1 MVEAAGKPGSVV
13 FSAFRDDDHTYSDDN
28 FVTFSGC
35 HLNIGSAFR
44 FSVYII
50 RIFSSQSNSNNFSA
64 KTGLFQCKD
73 PGVYFF
79 MLTVSTYE
87 GKHCHLTI
95 KKNGKTAASLK
106 DSQVSLKTFPVQY

>member
-1 MVEAAGKPGSVV
+1 
-13 FSAFRDDDHTYSDDN
+13 
-28 FVTFSGC
+28 
-35 HLNIGSAFR
+35 
-44 FSVYII
+44 
-50 RIFSSQSNSNNFSA
+50 
-64 KTGLFQCKD
+64 
-73 PGVYFF
+73 